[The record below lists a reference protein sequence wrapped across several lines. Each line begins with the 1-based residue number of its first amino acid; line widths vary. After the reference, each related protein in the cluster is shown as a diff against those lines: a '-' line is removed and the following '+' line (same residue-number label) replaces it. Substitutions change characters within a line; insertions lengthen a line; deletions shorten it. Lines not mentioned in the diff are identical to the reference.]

1 MLRLAKDGAEVVH
14 EAASNPDGA
23 CIRGRQHCKGGEEGR
38 EEDVDGEIHHQDG
51 DRSNNRTYKYRLH
64 AVLVLT
70 YMRFRVLVL
79 DEITHGSP
87 THSTDRRNYSGQALQ
102 CCVFA
107 QLKLVLDICL
117 ASRS

>member
-51 DRSNNRTYKYRLH
+51 DPDTGARCGRCGRCLGLLHRLDARADVVLEHPNR
-64 AVLVLT
+64 
-70 YMRFRVLVL
+70 
-79 DEITHGSP
+79 D
-87 THSTDRRNYSGQALQ
+87 
-102 CCVFA
+102 A
-107 QLKLVLDICL
+107 QKLR
-117 ASRS
+117 AK